1 VSLNLNAGL
10 LLDLANL
17 RATNAAGI
25 GLYRTEILFMVR
37 GQLPGADEQTRAYRR
52 VLEQAKDRRVV
63 FRTLDAGGDKLL
75 PYMPVAHEENPAM
88 GWRAIRMTLDRPFML
103 RQQLR
108 ALLRA
113 AVGRRLD
120 IMFPMVAEVAEF
132 VAARNILDLEIRRA
146 KSRGET
152 LPDDIAVGCM
162 LEVPSL
168 MFQLPQLLREVDFL
182 AVGSNDLMQFL
193 YASDRGN
200 VSVSDRYDI
209 LSAASL
215 RMLRNIVREA
225 DAAGVPV
232 SVCGEMAGRPLEALA
247 LVGLGFRSLSM
258 AASSIGPAREMI
270 RSLDAKRLSD
280 FIDSLLDG
288 SSSSLRTDL
297 ANYARDH
304 GLRI

>member
-1 VSLNLNAGL
+1 
-10 LLDLANL
+10 
-17 RATNAAGI
+17 
-25 GLYRTEILFMVR
+25 MVR
-37 GQLPGADEQTRAYRR
+37 GELPGVEQQTRAYLH
-52 VLEQAKDRRVV
+52 VLDQAGAKRVV

-75 PYMPVAHEENPAM
+75 SYMPVAKEENPAM

-108 ALLRA
+108 ALIRA
-113 AVGRRLD
+113 AAGRRLD
-120 IMFPMVAEVAEF
+120 VMFPMVAEVAEF
-132 VAARNILDLEIRRA
+132 AAAREILDLELARA
-146 KSRGET
+146 RSRGEP
-152 LPDDIAVGCM
+152 LPADIAVGCM

-168 MFQLPQLLREVDFL
+168 LFQLPQLMARVDFL

-200 VSVSDRYDI
+200 VAVSERYDI
-209 LSAASL
+209 LSAGAL
-215 RMLRNIVREA
+215 RMLRNVVREA

-258 AASSIGPAREMI
+258 AASSIGPARLMI
-270 RSLDAKRLSD
+270 RSLDAGRLSG

-288 SSSSLRTDL
+288 TAPSLRNAL
-297 ANYARDH
+297 CNYARDH
-304 GLRI
+304 DLRI